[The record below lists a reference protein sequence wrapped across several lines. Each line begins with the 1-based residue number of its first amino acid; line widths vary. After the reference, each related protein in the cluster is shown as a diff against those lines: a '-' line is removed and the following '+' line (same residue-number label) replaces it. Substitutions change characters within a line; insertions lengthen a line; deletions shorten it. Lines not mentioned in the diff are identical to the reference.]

1 MEYVVCA
8 KLTKRREKGSSQMW
22 VDGTESIRQDSL
34 ERRINGEPQQLV
46 EGLAWKKI
54 ASWNDCF

>member
-8 KLTKRREKGSSQMW
+8 KLTKRIRREKGSSQMW
-22 VDGTESIRQDSL
+22 VDGTESIKQDSL

-46 EGLAWKKI
+46 EGLAWKK
-54 ASWNDCF
+54 C